1 ARSATSAS
9 CAGFITRLVPR
20 HFWVQCS
27 LCKNLSR
34 ATRAEIIGWNVFKT
48 AFLKCPVLAQYL
60 RRVRSLL
67 TMSPLSVVWP
77 LCRNRFMKHLKS
89 VSFCW
94 LICLG
99 TLLGFERPLAAQSC
113 GLTFSP
119 NPGTGTVTIE
129 AYYQLTG
136 SYTSTNDL
144 A

>member
-1 ARSATSAS
+1 
-9 CAGFITRLVPR
+9 
-20 HFWVQCS
+20 
-27 LCKNLSR
+27 
-34 ATRAEIIGWNVFKT
+34 
-48 AFLKCPVLAQYL
+48 
-60 RRVRSLL
+60 
-67 TMSPLSVVWP
+67 
-77 LCRNRFMKHLKS
+77 MKHLKS

-144 A
+144 AYAKDTVKVGNSTVSAGPYLGWCLDFTNGIDNGPENYGMLMYSISPTRQRIRAKPRRDGINSIIF